1 MKKALVIHPI
11 LSFYAGGEYLCL
23 NVCQALQ
30 EMDYRVTL
38 ASDSFRPAEF
48 ERLYGLG
55 RVIGDCDYVRIP
67 EFKPNFTRLIALQRA
82 GFVERIQRMFKDVD
96 AEVVFS
102 TQSSPFIVRRR
113 MFHFVYDAG
122 DVLSYPA
129 GLGPLRD
136 TVRSGSKG
144 IYNRLL
150 NKLLWGARAPEQD
163 WFFALGSSVLNDLRS
178 NGYRNCS
185 LALPPSRLD
194 FKPRFPKKN
203 QVVQAARIVPNKRLE
218 RFFAIAKRLPNYR
231 FFLIGRKDTWLYS
244 TNQGYVDKLLSS
256 LPSNVEYID
265 SPVRDHPELL
275 EESKIYVYTGDEK
288 GIGLS
293 LIEAIGAGC
302 MPFSPKATGGSEVQQ
317 ILGVGE
323 AFENVED
330 AVAKIRGTLETEIPR
345 SRIIEVSETA
355 KKFSPYVF
363 KEWIGEIART
373 GKPQSPGGPGHP
385 IPQ

>member
-1 MKKALVIHPI
+1 
-11 LSFYAGGEYLCL
+11 
-23 NVCQALQ
+23 
-30 EMDYRVTL
+30 MDYRVTL

-55 RVIGDCDYVRIP
+55 RVIADCDYVRIP
-67 EFKPNFTRLIALQRA
+67 AFKPNFLRLIAIQRA
-82 GFVERIQRMFKDVD
+82 GFVERIQRMFKEVD

-136 TVRSGSKG
+136 TVRNGPKG

-150 NKLLWGARAPEQD
+150 NRLLWHARAPEQD
-163 WFFALGSSVLNDLRS
+163 WFFALGSSVLNDLRT

-194 FKPRFPKKN
+194 FKPRFPKKK

-218 RFFAIAKRLPNYR
+218 RYFAIAAQLPDYR
-231 FFLIGRKDTWLYS
+231 FFLIGRKDAWLHS

-256 LPSNVEYID
+256 LPSNVEYLD

-302 MPFSPKATGGSEVQQ
+302 MPFSPKGTGGAEVQQ

-323 AFENVED
+323 VFETVEEA
-330 AVAKIRGTLETEIPR
+330 AVKIRETLEADIPR
-345 SRIIEVSETA
+345 SRALEVSETA

-363 KEWIGEIART
+363 KEWIREIART
-373 GKPQSPGGPGHP
+373 KTPQPPGGMDDPRP
-385 IPQ
+385 P

>member
-1 MKKALVIHPI
+1 M
-11 LSFYAGGEYLCL
+11 
-23 NVCQALQ
+23 
-30 EMDYRVTL
+30 
-38 ASDSFRPAEF
+38 
-48 ERLYGLG
+48 
-55 RVIGDCDYVRIP
+55 RIP
-67 EFKPNFTRLIALQRA
+67 TFKPNFSRLVAIQRA

-96 AEVVFS
+96 ADIVFS
-102 TQSSPFIVRRR
+102 TQSSPFIVRRP

-136 TVRSGSKG
+136 TLRTGSKG

-150 NKLLWGARAPEQD
+150 NRLLWNGRAREQD
-163 WFFALGSSVLNDLRS
+163 WFFALGSNVLNDLRTH
-178 NGYRNCS
+178 GYENCS

-203 QVVQAARIVPNKRLE
+203 QIVQAARIVPNKRLE
-218 RFFAIAKRLPNYR
+218 RYFAIAARLPDYR
-231 FFLIGRKDTWLYS
+231 FFLIGRKDAWLRS

-256 LPSNVEYID
+256 LPSNVEYLD

-275 EESKIYVYTGDEK
+275 EESKIYIYTGNEK

-302 MPFSPKATGGSEVQQ
+302 MPLSPKGTGGSEVQQ

-323 AFENVED
+323 VFETVEE
-330 AVAKIRGTLETEIPR
+330 AVAKIQKTLEADIPR
-345 SRIIEVSETA
+345 SKIMEVSETA
-355 KKFSPYVF
+355 KKFSPDVF
-363 KEWIGEIART
+363 KEWIRKIART
-373 GKPQSPGGPGHP
+373 RTPQPP
-385 IPQ
+385 